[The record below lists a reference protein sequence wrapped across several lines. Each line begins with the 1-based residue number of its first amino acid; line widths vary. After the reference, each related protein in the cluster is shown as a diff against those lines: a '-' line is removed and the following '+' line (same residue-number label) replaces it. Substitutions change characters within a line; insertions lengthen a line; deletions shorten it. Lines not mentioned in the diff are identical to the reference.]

1 MGNALMS
8 TEMAAQ
14 ADARQKDSRFLV
26 VVDNT
31 PECRN
36 AWQFAARRAQ
46 HVGGSV
52 VLAHIIDPPDFQHW
66 MSVEDVMREEARQDA
81 LEILRSVAVQIED
94 DIGPRPE
101 LVVREGKAAE
111 QILQILEEDPA
122 IQYFI
127 LAAGSEKDSPGP
139 LVSTFSGSLISAMP
153 VPVVIVPGHLSVD
166 QIEQI
171 A

>member
-1 MGNALMS
+1 MS
-8 TEMAAQ
+8 TEMAVQ
-14 ADARQKDSRFLV
+14 ADAPQKDSRFLV

-36 AWQFAARRAQ
+36 AWQFAARRAH

-66 MSVEDVMREEARQDA
+66 MSVEDVMREEAREEA

-111 QILQILEEDPA
+111 QILQMLEEDPS
-122 IQYFI
+122 IQYFV
-127 LAAGSEKDSPGP
+127 LAAGSENEGPGP
-139 LVSTFSGSLISAMP
+139 LVNTFSGSLITAMP
-153 VPVVIVPGHLSVD
+153 IPVVIVPGHLSLD
-166 QIEQI
+166 QIAQI